1 METIS
6 ITGVGSQLQGVG
18 RLRDGRAAFVP
29 FSIPGETVDVEIVRD
44 CERYAE
50 TRLLVVRER
59 SPARVE
65 PDCPYFGRCG
75 GCQARHMTYA
85 ETLRLKRQRVVDA
98 LTRIGGMDA
107 PDVRETLPMPS
118 PLRCRNKMEYAI
130 AEGKIGFMRA
140 GSREVVP
147 VADCLLQRGESAR
160 VLQELAQMDL
170 RDLRGAVTRV
180 DRRGEVMLT
189 LCGTGKEPPIR
200 EFPGVASLYSCRLKP
215 RPAHALDGECRLLAG
230 AERLEETLCGL
241 RFSLLPQSFF
251 QVNATQAERMY
262 AVALDALELKA
273 GESLLDVYCGA
284 GTITL
289 LAAARGAQA
298 TGIELVRPAVNDA
311 RANARRNNL
320 DHAARFLCGDAAEE
334 LPRLV
339 RAGERFAAAILDPPR
354 RGADKRVLEALLQAA
369 PERLAYISC
378 DPATLAR
385 DLKHLTAAGYR
396 LIFAQPVD
404 MFAYTGHVETI
415 ALLQR
420 KTL

>member
-1 METIS
+1 
-6 ITGVGSQLQGVG
+6 
-18 RLRDGRAAFVP
+18 
-29 FSIPGETVDVEIVRD
+29 
-44 CERYAE
+44 
-50 TRLLVVRER
+50 
-59 SPARVE
+59 
-65 PDCPYFGRCG
+65 
-75 GCQARHMTYA
+75 
-85 ETLRLKRQRVVDA
+85 
-98 LTRIGGMDA
+98 
-107 PDVRETLPMPS
+107 MPS

-385 DLKHLTAAGYR
+385 DLKLLTVAGYR

-415 ALLQR
+415 VLLQR
-420 KTL
+420 ENS